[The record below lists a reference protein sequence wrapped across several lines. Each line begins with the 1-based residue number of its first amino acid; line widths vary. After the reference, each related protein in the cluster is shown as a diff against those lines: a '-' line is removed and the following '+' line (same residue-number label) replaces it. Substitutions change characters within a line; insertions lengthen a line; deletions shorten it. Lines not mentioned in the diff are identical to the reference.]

1 MPVWYRQLSVPYR
14 YLEITVATQTIL
26 PTEDALDVVERATA
40 VLARNFELVGR
51 RTDIWAELDRSE
63 YLLLR
68 TLVEHGPADIR
79 TVAAALGLDPSTAGR
94 QVGGMQ
100 SKGLVERAPAEDD
113 RRRSIITPTAQG
125 RRAMRLTRGRRRT
138 ATKQLLGDWTD
149 PDLRQLADLLSRYNQ
164 AVTTRYLL

>member
-1 MPVWYRQLSVPYR
+1 MATN
-14 YLEITVATQTIL
+14 TVV

-40 VLARNFELVGR
+40 VLARNFELLR
-51 RTDIWAELDRSE
+51 RRSDIYTSLDRSE

-68 TLVEHGPADIR
+68 TLVENGPADIG

-100 SKGLVERAPAEDD
+100 NKGLVERAPARED

-125 RRAMRLTRGRRRT
+125 KRAMRLTRQRRRA
-138 ATKQLLGDWTD
+138 ATDQLLGDWAD
-149 PDLRQLADLLSRYNQ
+149 ADLHQFAELLSRYNQ
-164 AVTTRYLL
+164 AIAEQYLL